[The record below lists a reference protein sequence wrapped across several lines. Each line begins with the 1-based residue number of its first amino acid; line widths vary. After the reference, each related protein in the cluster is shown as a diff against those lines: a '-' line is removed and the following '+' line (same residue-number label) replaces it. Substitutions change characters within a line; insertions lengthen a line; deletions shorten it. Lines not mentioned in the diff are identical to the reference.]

1 MNWVWIELHG
11 TMTSPAP
18 GGSGRA
24 SISPINLGQKRS
36 ATRPATTIVTPRVRF
51 SIRLEGSLGGNW
63 ILLETGTGY
72 SQRKIRHV

>member
-24 SISPINLGQKRS
+24 SISPINRGQKRS
-36 ATRPATTIVTPRVRF
+36 ATRPAETTMVPRVRLVTV
-51 SIRLEGSLGGNW
+51 IGE
-63 ILLETGTGY
+63 
-72 SQRKIRHV
+72 